1 MFFFDFFLGKKVLK
15 SSLLEGVEH
24 FFTTREFPL
33 TKGDREDL
41 SEETEIN
48 RKKLIE
54 EFKIKSLKTA
64 KQTHSEHISVVKEGQ
79 DFYDDTDALISNLEN
94 STMILNFA
102 DCTPIILYSYKD
114 NAGALVHAGW
124 RGTEKEIVYKTVLKM
139 KEEFNVLPENL
150 TAVIGPSI
158 GIECFEVSEDVF
170 NKLIKP
176 NYPENT
182 YKIKDRKFYC
192 DLKQINKFQMESA
205 GVVKIDTTN
214 YCTSCFSDIFFSYRK
229 ENGKTARH
237 SSILK
242 IRG

>member
-1 MFFFDFFLGKKVLK
+1 MFRFDTFLGKKVLK
-15 SSLLEGVEH
+15 STLLDGIEH

-33 TKGDREDL
+33 TPGDREDL
-41 SEETEIN
+41 KEEAQLN

-54 EFKIKSLKTA
+54 KFGIKALKTA
-64 KQTHSEHISVVKEGQ
+64 KQTHSDHISVVNDEQ
-79 DFYDDTDALISNLEN
+79 DFYDDTDALISNIEN

-102 DCTPIILYSYKD
+102 DCTPIILYSFKD
-114 NAGALVHAGW
+114 NTGALVHAGW

-139 KEEFNVLPENL
+139 NREFNVDAKDIL
-150 TAVIGPSI
+150 AVIGPAI

-176 NYPENT
+176 EYPQNT
-182 YKIKDRKFYC
+182 YKIKDGKYFA
-192 DLKQINKFQMESA
+192 DLKQINKFQLERA
-205 GVVKIDTTN
+205 GVVKIDITN

>member
-1 MFFFDFFLGKKVLK
+1 MFYFDTFLGKKVLK

-33 TKGDREDL
+33 TPADREDL
-41 SEETEIN
+41 KDEAELN
-48 RKKLIE
+48 RQKLVKE
-54 EFKIKSLKTA
+54 LNIKSLKTA
-64 KQTHSEHISVVKEGQ
+64 KQTHSDHISIVTEEQ
-79 DFYDDTDALISNLEN
+79 DFYDDTDALVSNLEN
-94 STMILNFA
+94 SVMILNFA
-102 DCTPIILYSYKD
+102 DCTPIILYSFKD
-114 NAGALVHAGW
+114 NTGALVHAGW
-124 RGTEKEIVYKTVLKM
+124 RGTEKEIVLKTVLKM
-139 KEEFNVLPENL
+139 QKELNVEPKNI
-150 TAVIGPSI
+150 TALIGPAI
-158 GIECFEVSEDVF
+158 CEDCFEVSEDVF

-176 NYPENT
+176 DYPENT
-182 YKIKDRKFYC
+182 YKTKDGRFFA
-192 DLKQINKFQMESA
+192 DLKQINKFQLEKS

>member
-1 MFFFDFFLGKKVLK
+1 MFYFDSFLGKKVLK
-15 SSLLEGVEH
+15 STLLDGIDH

-33 TKGDREDL
+33 TYADREDL
-41 SEETEIN
+41 KEEAEQN
-48 RKKLIE
+48 RKKLTE
-54 EFKIKSLKTA
+54 EFKIKALKTA
-64 KQTHSEHISVVKEGQ
+64 KQTHSDHIQIVKENQ
-79 DFYDDTDALISNLEN
+79 DFYDDTDALISNIEN
-94 STMILNFA
+94 SAMILNFA

-139 KEEFNVLPENL
+139 EKELNVEPKNL
-150 TAVIGPSI
+150 TAVIGPAI
-158 GIECFEVSEDVF
+158 GIECFEVSEEVF

-176 NYPENT
+176 DYPENT
-182 YKIKDRKFYC
+182 YKIKDGKFFC
-192 DLKQINKFQMESA
+192 DLKQINKFQIESS
-205 GVVKIDTTN
+205 GVVKIDRTN
-214 YCTSCFSDIFFSYRK
+214 YCTSCMSDIFFSYRK